1 MRRRLYGLAA
11 VPQNAA
17 FNRAHDMSTNLIL
30 RARGLTKQF
39 AGFAAVQDMDLDIA
53 EGSIHALV
61 GPNGAGKTTCFNLL
75 TKFLEPTSGSIV
87 FDGRDITRM
96 QPAQVAR
103 LGLVRSFQISATFGH
118 MSLLDNVRVG
128 MQRAAGMAW
137 QFWASPACLDRLN
150 ERARGYL
157 EQVGLGDRPEQL
169 AVNLPYGH
177 KRALELATTLALE
190 PRLMLL
196 DEPTQ
201 GLVHEDVERVT
212 ELIARVAKGRTVLMV
227 EHNMSVISRICD
239 RVTVMQ
245 RGRKLAEGSY
255 AEVSANP
262 EVISAYMGEAVEDLP
277 A

>member
-1 MRRRLYGLAA
+1 
-11 VPQNAA
+11 
-17 FNRAHDMSTNLIL
+17 MSTNLIL

-39 AGFAAVQDMDLDIA
+39 AGFAAVQEIDLDIA

-75 TKFLEPTSGSIV
+75 TKFLEPSSGSIV

-137 QFWASPACLDRLN
+137 QFWASPARLGRLD
-150 ERARGYL
+150 ERARQYL
-157 EQVGLGDRPEQL
+157 EQVGLADRADQL

-201 GLVHEDVERVT
+201 GLGHEDVERVT

>member
-1 MRRRLYGLAA
+1 MNHQ
-11 VPQNAA
+11 P
-17 FNRAHDMSTNLIL
+17 IL
-30 RARGLTKQF
+30 RARGLSKRF
-39 AGFAAVQDMDLDIA
+39 SGFAAVQQMDLDVA

-75 TKFLEPTSGSIV
+75 TKFLEPSEGSIW
-87 FDGRDITRM
+87 FQERDITRM

-103 LGLVRSFQISATFGH
+103 LGMVRSFQISATFAH

-128 MQRAAGMAW
+128 MQRAAGLAW
-137 QFWASPACLDRLN
+137 QFWASPSRLRRLD
-150 ERARGYL
+150 ERAMHYL
-157 EQVGLGDRPEQL
+157 DQVGLADRAQWL

-190 PRLMLL
+190 PRLLLL

-201 GLVHEDVERVT
+201 GLGHEDVERVA

-227 EHNMSVISRICD
+227 EHNMSVIARICD

-245 RGRKLAEGSY
+245 RGSKLAEGSY
-255 AEVSANP
+255 AEVAANP
-262 EVISAYMGEAVEDLP
+262 EVVSAYMGEAAQEV
-277 A
+277 AA

>member
-1 MRRRLYGLAA
+1 MAQDFILETSGISKEFRGFSA
-11 VPQNAA
+11 VE
-17 FNRAHDMSTNLIL
+17 
-30 RARGLTKQF
+30 G
-39 AGFAAVQDMDLDIA
+39 MDLRVM

-75 TKFLEPTSGSIV
+75 TKFLEPTSGRIV
-87 FDGRDITRM
+87 FEGRDITRM

-118 MSLLDNVRVG
+118 MSLLENVRVG
-128 MQRAAGMAW
+128 MQRSAGMAW
-137 QFWASPACLDRLN
+137 QFWASPARLSRLD
-150 ERARGYL
+150 ERAMQYL
-157 EQVGLGDRPEQL
+157 EQVGLAGEASQL

-190 PRLMLL
+190 PRLLLL

-201 GLVHEDVERVT
+201 GLGHEDVERVT

-255 AEVSANP
+255 AEVAANP
-262 EVISAYMGEAVEDLP
+262 EVISAYMGDEAGELVS
-277 A
+277 